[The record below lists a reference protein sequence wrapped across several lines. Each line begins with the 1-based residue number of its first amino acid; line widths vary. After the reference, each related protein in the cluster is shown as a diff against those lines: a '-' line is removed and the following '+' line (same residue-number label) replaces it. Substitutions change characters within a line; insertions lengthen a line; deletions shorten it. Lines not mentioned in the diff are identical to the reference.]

1 MNALPIGI
9 DAERWITRT
18 GCRNLL
24 VAVHTVVSGQRLM
37 DIVDLVESD
46 ARVQLV
52 YTQAPDVFGHG
63 VSGFLRSAGALEIPW
78 AEARRERFDL
88 ALTAAYG
95 GLDQL
100 HAPVIVM
107 PHGAGY
113 GKRASGRGGVYGLD
127 AQRLM
132 KDGRLLA
139 STVVLAHEQDRE
151 VLARQCPEALTAAMV
166 AGDPCYDR
174 MLTSDRMRETY
185 REALG
190 VPPGHQLLVVTS
202 TWGRTSLFG
211 KNIQFLQSLASQ
223 LRRTPVHLAALI
235 HPQVWWCHGRRQVH
249 AWLSEPR
256 AAGMILTEPEMDWRA
271 VVIAADFVIGDHG
284 SASVYAAALG
294 KPVLCAQSPADEQL
308 NDTSAQAFLAAHAPR
323 LTRSAP
329 VLPQIQAARAI
340 DARTVVARLTSKPGH
355 AHRLL
360 RGEIYRQLDL
370 SIPGRHRAPEP
381 IPAPVTQRWYRYA

>member
-1 MNALPIGI
+1 VNALPIGI

-18 GCRNLL
+18 GCRNVL
-24 VAVHTVVSGQRLM
+24 VAVHTVVAGQRLL

-46 ARVQLV
+46 PRVQLV
-52 YTQAPDVFGHG
+52 YTQAPDVFGQG
-63 VSGFLRSAGALEIPW
+63 VGGFLRSVGALEIPW

-88 ALTAAYG
+88 ALAAAYG

-113 GKRASGRGGVYGLD
+113 GKRAAGHGGVYGLD

-132 KDGRLLA
+132 KDGKVLVA
-139 STVVLAHEQDRE
+139 TVVLAHDQERE
-151 VLARQCPEALTAAMV
+151 VLARQCPDALPAAMV

-174 MLTSDRMRETY
+174 MLLSTGMRAAY

-190 VPPGHQLLVVTS
+190 VPPGDQLLVVTS

-211 KNIQFLQSLASQ
+211 NSIQFLQSLTNE
-223 LRRTPVHLAALI
+223 LRRTRVHVAALI
-235 HPQVWWCHGRRQVH
+235 HPQVWWCHGRRQVL
-249 AWLSEPR
+249 AWLTEPR
-256 AAGMILTEPEMDWRA
+256 AAGMIVPEPEMDWRA

-284 SASVYAAALG
+284 SPSVYAAAMG
-294 KPVLCAQSPADEQL
+294 KPVVCTDSPVDQL
-308 NDTSAQAFLAAHAPR
+308 NDTSAQALLAADAPK
-323 LTRSAP
+323 LVRSMP
-329 VLPQIQAARAI
+329 VLPQIRAARAV
-340 DARTVVARLTSKPGH
+340 DTRTVVERLTSNPGQ

-360 RGEIYRQLDL
+360 RAEIYRLLDL
-370 SIPGRHRAPEP
+370 SIPGRHRAPEL
-381 IPAPVTQRWYRYA
+381 IPAPVAQWGYRYA

>member
-1 MNALPIGI
+1 MNASPIGI
-9 DAERWITRT
+9 DAEKWITRT

-46 ARVQLV
+46 ARVQVV

-63 VSGFLRSAGALEIPW
+63 VSGFLRSTGALEIPW
-78 AEARRERFDL
+78 AEVRRERFDL
-88 ALTAAYG
+88 ALAAAYG

-113 GKRASGRGGVYGLD
+113 GKRAAGRGGVYGLD

-139 STVVLAHEQDRE
+139 STVVLAHEQERE
-151 VLARQCPEALTAAMV
+151 VLARQCPEALPAAMV

-174 MLTSDRMRETY
+174 MLASERMRETY

-190 VPPGHQLLVVTS
+190 IPPGHQLLVVTS

-211 KNIQFLQSLASQ
+211 KNIQFLQTLTNQ
-223 LRRTPVHLAALI
+223 LRRTRVHVAALI

-249 AWLSEPR
+249 AWLSEPT
-256 AAGMILTEPEMDWRA
+256 AAGMILAEPEMDWRA

-284 SASVYAAALG
+284 SPSVYAAALG
-294 KPVLCAQSPADEQL
+294 KPVVCTETPADEL
-308 NDTSAQAFLAAHAPR
+308 NDTSAQALLAAQAPR
-323 LTRSAP
+323 LTRSTSVLAQLRAAKP
-329 VLPQIQAARAI
+329 V

-360 RGEIYRQLDL
+360 RAEIYRQLDL

-381 IPAPVTQRWYRYA
+381 IPAPANQWGYRYA